1 MDDSR
6 IARMKELVS
15 ILNRAGKAYYVENQ
29 EIMSNLE
36 YDRLYDELLS
46 LEKETG
52 TVLSSSPT
60 QHVGYEA
67 VDRLP
72 KERHEKP
79 MLSLDKTKDREAL
92 RAFIGDRKT
101 LVSWKLD
108 GLTVVLTYEDG
119 SLAKAVT
126 RGNGIIGEVITPNAR
141 VFENIPLKIPYKG
154 ELILRG
160 EAVISYPDFK
170 KINESFGADSQYK
183 NPRNLCSGSVRQ
195 LDSRITAKRHV
206 RLYAFALVKA
216 DGVDFHNSRLEQF
229 RFLQQQG
236 FEVVEHV
243 VTYADTLD
251 QTMDYFEKK
260 IRHFEIPSDGLVALY
275 DDIAYG
281 ESLGETA
288 KYPRNAYAFKW
299 KDEEAVTRLR
309 RVEWSASR
317 TGLINPVAVFD
328 PVQLEGTTVTRA
340 SVHNVSI
347 LKELRLGIGDEIKVY
362 KANMIIPQI
371 AENLTKSG
379 TVQIPEK
386 CPVCTQFVSRDA
398 MNIDGLSEM
407 TLEKLI
413 GRGLIHTFGDLFRL
427 RQHRDAIV
435 NIEGFGEKSCD
446 KLDESIEKA
455 RTTTLPRLLFALGV
469 PGVGVANAKG
479 ISRAFGD
486 DLRQLRK
493 ADLNQLTAVNGVGDV
508 MAQSIVRWFSDPGN
522 KLMLD
527 DLLREIRLEKPDSA
541 GGEGEGR
548 PEDS

>member
-1 MDDSR
+1 M
-6 IARMKELVS
+6 
-15 ILNRAGKAYYVENQ
+15 
-29 EIMSNLE
+29 
-36 YDRLYDELLS
+36 
-46 LEKETG
+46 
-52 TVLSSSPT
+52 
-60 QHVGYEA
+60 
-67 VDRLP
+67 
-72 KERHEKP
+72 
-79 MLSLDKTKDREAL
+79 
-92 RAFIGDRKT
+92 
-101 LVSWKLD
+101 
-108 GLTVVLTYEDG
+108 
-119 SLAKAVT
+119 
-126 RGNGIIGEVITPNAR
+126 
-141 VFENIPLKIPYKG
+141 
-154 ELILRG
+154 
-160 EAVISYPDFK
+160 
-170 KINESFGADSQYK
+170 
-183 NPRNLCSGSVRQ
+183 
-195 LDSRITAKRHV
+195 
-206 RLYAFALVKA
+206 
-216 DGVDFHNSRLEQF
+216 QF

-386 CPVCTQFVSRDA
+386 CPVCGGRTEIHQALDVQTLFCENPDCPAKKIKSFTQFVSRDA

-427 RQHRDAIV
+427 RQHRDVIV
-435 NIEGFGEKSCD
+435 NMEGFGEKSCD

-541 GGEGEGR
+541 GGEGEGSPSGNR
-548 PEDS
+548 IFEGKTFVITGSVSHYSSRRQLKEEIERLGGKVAGSVSSKTSFLINNDALSGSSKNRAARELGIPVITEQQYLDMKQHPEEIPETPGR